1 MQESFR
7 FHSREEVDTFLTE
20 LTALYPD
27 NQNIRRGQEH
37 HTDVKW
43 GLRNADGTGVI
54 TGLTQVGSVQGYYI
68 EDGEKI
74 PMPGKLY
81 YRGISVE
88 DLIQGFVSENRFGF
102 EEDRLPAAAGPA
114 AQPGGAGKVH
124 PAALP
129 AAAPARHVH
138 RGHDPEGPLPERD
151 EQDRPERARPL
162 FL

>member
-37 HTDVKW
+37 HTDVKR

-54 TGLTQVGSVQGYYI
+54 AGLTQVGIG
-68 EDGEKI
+68 
-74 PMPGKLY
+74 PGLLHRRTGRKFPCPASCI

-102 EEDRLPAAAGPA
+102 EETAFLLLLGRLPNREA
-114 AQPGGAGKVH
+114 AGKVH

-129 AAAPARHVH
+129 AAAPCPPCSPRT
-138 RGHDPEGPLPERD
+138 
-151 EQDRPERARPL
+151 
-162 FL
+162 

>member
-102 EEDRLPAAAGPA
+102 RRPPSCCCWAGCPTGRSWKSS
-114 AQPGGAGKVH
+114 PSCS
-124 PAALP
+124 PSC
-129 AAAPARHVH
+129 
-138 RGHDPEGPLPERD
+138 GPCPPCSPRT
-151 EQDRPERARPL
+151 
-162 FL
+162 